1 MSSAWQMQRLGC
13 QGISKKILH
22 ETYPDAEKKI
32 VLLDC
37 LGLTIRLRV
46 WDTHH
51 GESEMVLV
59 WSILDKLFDIPDVR
73 NVMIDPRFCGFV
85 VLGCLYWYVHRVEHE
100 DDTQFVDMTKLLQQ

>member
-1 MSSAWQMQRLGC
+1 MTNAKIGVSRYFEENITWNLSRCG
-13 QGISKKILH
+13 KKN
-22 ETYPDAEKKI
+22 